1 MTDRS
6 LVDYP
11 PQIQK
16 AARWPE
22 LKRMS
27 IFLALVW
34 AAYLP
39 CLNNGFIAD
48 DYVALQTIDILKH
61 DPFYLFHIPPHNF
74 RSTCFVVYGILKQLV
89 GYRAEFFY
97 AASIL
102 IHFTNVVL
110 LWYFLRLLTEDE
122 SVATLSAVLFAVFQA
137 PQEAV
142 MWLAAINESLLAL
155 FVLLT
160 LICWLKG
167 RYGWST
173 LCYGLALFS
182 KESAVIT
189 LALVP
194 LVNIYRKEKPL
205 PRAYFLLCTP
215 TLLFAAIFLWE
226 WKSNFLISNGF
237 YGFGPQAAVVLLKSL
252 HRLLWPWF
260 YVAMVVVRLANKS
273 WPTLK
278 TWAAGLLCTC
288 VVMLPYIFMTYQTSL
303 PSRQVYLASA
313 VLMTLIAILIRSV
326 SRLRL
331 QSVFVVVFVGFNI
344 YYLWLKKDSQFL
356 QRAAPTTQMLSVLR
370 SHQPE
375 RFRIAGF
382 PYPFPS
388 IAWAASLAVPG
399 WSPEMIVVSDS
410 DADCPGC
417 PTVTWNPKTQTY
429 Q

>member
-1 MTDRS
+1 MTDGS
-6 LVDYP
+6 LVDRP
-11 PQIQK
+11 PQTEK
-16 AARWPE
+16 AVHRLGA
-22 LKRMS
+22 KRLS
-27 IFLALVW
+27 ILLALVW

-39 CLNNGFIAD
+39 CVNNGFIAD
-48 DYVALQTIDILKH
+48 DYVALQTIDTLKH
-61 DPFYLFHIPPHNF
+61 DPFYLFRIPPHNF
-74 RSTCFVVYGILKQLV
+74 RSTCFVVYGLLKQLV

-97 AASIL
+97 AVSIL
-102 IHFTNVVL
+102 IHFTNVAL
-110 LWYFLRLLTEDE
+110 LWYFLTLLTQDE
-122 SVATLSAVLFAVFQA
+122 SVATLSSVMFAVFQA

-160 LICWLKG
+160 LIFWLKG

-189 LALVP
+189 LAFVP
-194 LVNIYRKEKPL
+194 LVNIYQRVKPL
-205 PRAYFLLCTP
+205 TRAYFWLWIP
-215 TLLFAAIFLWE
+215 TLLFAAIFAWE
-226 WKSNFLISNGF
+226 WQSNFLINNGF
-237 YGFGPQAAVVLLKSL
+237 YGVGPQAAFVLAKSL

-260 YVAMVVVRLANKS
+260 YVVMVLVRLANKS
-273 WPTLK
+273 WPSPK
-278 TWAAGLLCTC
+278 KWAVGILCTC
-288 VVMLPYIFMTYQTSL
+288 VPMLPYIFMTYQTSL

-313 VLMTLIAILIRSV
+313 VLMTFLAILLRPLSG
-326 SRLRL
+326 SRL
-331 QSVFVVVFVGFNI
+331 QIVFVGFFVGFNI
-344 YYLWLKKDSQFL
+344 YYLWFKQDSQFL
-356 QRAAPTTQMLSVLR
+356 ERAAPTTQMLSVLR

-375 RFRIAGF
+375 RFRFAGF

-399 WSPEMIVVSDS
+399 WSPQMIVVSDS

-417 PTVTWNPKTQTY
+417 PTATWNPKTQTY